1 MSRAPPAR
9 RGAPPARRCGCFAK
23 ARPDKPRRLLL
34 LVDVSGS
41 MKAHSEA
48 TLRFAQLL
56 SRARPKVETFCFGTR
71 LSRVTRTLK
80 HRLPDEALARLS
92 DLVFDFDGGTRIGA
106 SLDAFLSVSRYAAL
120 VRGAVT
126 LVFSDGLERGEPDA
140 MIHAVNRLAR
150 LSHRLIWVSPLA
162 ADPRY
167 RPLTRA
173 MAGILP
179 VLDGLADGGDLPA
192 LERLLHALPAIENA
206 AARAGAPPLR
216 GRQRHRRKTLMGI
229 VDAHHHIWR
238 QADLPWLQGPMV
250 PRIFGPY
257 EPIRRDYPIA
267 EFLADIAGAGV
278 EKSVYVQTN
287 WAKTGAVSEVEW
299 VQSVADRHGWPH
311 AVVGYADLLDDNVV
325 RHAEAAGALS
335 ADARHPHAIA
345 LARQRDVPLRR
356 RARPDERSALPQQS
370 APCRRPG
377 LVVRPAGLHRARW
390 PTPRG
395 LPPTIPTSSSCCS
408 TPACWRTFRPTAAP
422 PGATA

>member
-1 MSRAPPAR
+1 LSPAAASLAAKARATELLAGFPGALHEAGLAIDPGRAAAFLNATRVAPMRSLTDLSRAGRVTLAGSPDDLIIFDAVFKAWFADDALSQVIESPDEEQAPPAKQR
-9 RGAPPARRCGCFAK
+9 REPEAPRDILDGDAAGKDASTTDTLNRRSFGRESEADRIMLARIKRNLGALPTVQSRTHLPSPRGRRIDVARTAREARRTAGETLRLFRK
-23 ARPDKPRRLLL
+23 ARPDRPRRLLL

-140 MIHAVNRLAR
+140 MIHAVTRLSR

-192 LERLLHALPAIENA
+192 FERLLRTLPAIENA
-206 AARAGAPPLR
+206 ERGQARRRFAARGK
-216 GRQRHRRKTLMGI
+216 H
-229 VDAHHHIWR
+229 
-238 QADLPWLQGPMV
+238 
-250 PRIFGPY
+250 
-257 EPIRRDYPIA
+257 
-267 EFLADIAGAGV
+267 
-278 EKSVYVQTN
+278 
-287 WAKTGAVSEVEW
+287 
-299 VQSVADRHGWPH
+299 
-311 AVVGYADLLDDNVV
+311 
-325 RHAEAAGALS
+325 
-335 ADARHPHAIA
+335 
-345 LARQRDVPLRR
+345 
-356 RARPDERSALPQQS
+356 
-370 APCRRPG
+370 
-377 LVVRPAGLHRARW
+377 
-390 PTPRG
+390 
-395 LPPTIPTSSSCCS
+395 
-408 TPACWRTFRPTAAP
+408 
-422 PGATA
+422 